1 MICQWVRPPALRTD
15 GKHPSLPPLLQNYAA
30 DVAELGAKTAVDQQ
44 YLRMGVLARHL
55 PELLTAY
62 DARCAAHQ
70 GVGFRF

>member
-1 MICQWVRPPALRTD
+1 
-15 GKHPSLPPLLQNYAA
+15 
-30 DVAELGAKTAVDQQ
+30 VAELGAKTAVDQQ